1 MRADRKIQN
10 RAIQRF
16 VKNNTTKNKARNVIL
31 VIAVV
36 LVTILMTVMFGAGIS
51 IFHNFQLANLRT
63 AGTKA
68 NGGLYMATEK
78 EMEQI
83 SALDEVE
90 ATGKQQFVG
99 EVLDVKGM
107 PSQTIISM
115 TAYDET
121 EWENFIKP
129 TVSDITG
136 NYPRQESEVMLS
148 RWTLEKLGVDDPQIG
163 MTISVKYKLLSG
175 EEKQQ

>member
-1 MRADRKIQN
+1 
-10 RAIQRF
+10 
-16 VKNNTTKNKARNVIL
+16 
-31 VIAVV
+31 
-36 LVTILMTVMFGAGIS
+36 
-51 IFHNFQLANLRT
+51 
-63 AGTKA
+63 
-68 NGGLYMATEK
+68 
-78 EMEQI
+78 MEQI
-83 SALDEVE
+83 SVLDEVE

-129 TVSDITG
+129 TVSDIAG

-175 EEKQQ
+175 EEKQQEFTLSGYYTDFIYETGVTPNSGNTMAANLYFINHSMSKRAAGNMIVYSRFAEQH

>member
-1 MRADRKIQN
+1 
-10 RAIQRF
+10 
-16 VKNNTTKNKARNVIL
+16 
-31 VIAVV
+31 
-36 LVTILMTVMFGAGIS
+36 
-51 IFHNFQLANLRT
+51 
-63 AGTKA
+63 
-68 NGGLYMATEK
+68 
-78 EMEQI
+78 
-83 SALDEVE
+83 
-90 ATGKQQFVG
+90 
-99 EVLDVKGM
+99 M

-115 TAYDET
+115 TAYDKT

-175 EEKQQ
+175 EEKQQEFTLSGYYTDFIYETGVTPNSGNTMAANLYFINRSMSKRAAGNMIVCRGARKGRRGIGNFSDRRQIKCRRSTCLAGSCRRK

>member
-16 VKNNTTKNKARNVIL
+16 VKNNTRKNKARNVIL

-68 NGGLYMATEK
+68 NGGFTW
-78 EMEQI
+78 
-83 SALDEVE
+83 
-90 ATGKQQFVG
+90 QQR
-99 EVLDVKGM
+99 KK
-107 PSQTIISM
+107 
-115 TAYDET
+115 
-121 EWENFIKP
+121 W
-129 TVSDITG
+129 
-136 NYPRQESEVMLS
+136 S
-148 RWTLEKLGVDDPQIG
+148 RFPLWMK
-163 MTISVKYKLLSG
+163 
-175 EEKQQ
+175 

>member
-16 VKNNTTKNKARNVIL
+16 VKNNTRKNKERNVIL

-51 IFHNFQLANLRT
+51 IFHNFQLANLRN

-99 EVLDVKGM
+99 EVLDVKDM

-115 TAYDET
+115 TAYDKT
-121 EWENFIKP
+121 E
-129 TVSDITG
+129 
-136 NYPRQESEVMLS
+136 
-148 RWTLEKLGVDDPQIG
+148 
-163 MTISVKYKLLSG
+163 
-175 EEKQQ
+175 